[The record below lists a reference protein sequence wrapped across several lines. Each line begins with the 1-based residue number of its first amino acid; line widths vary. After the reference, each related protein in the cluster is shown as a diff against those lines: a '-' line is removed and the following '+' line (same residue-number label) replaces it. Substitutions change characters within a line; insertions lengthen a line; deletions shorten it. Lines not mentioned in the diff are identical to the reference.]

1 MDWSRHYDALME
13 RARGRDLVGYSERHH
28 VLPRCMG
35 GTNAKENLVRLTA
48 KEHFIAHKLLV
59 RMKPEVRG
67 LWLALVA
74 MGRIPEFKARIFASE
89 REAAAVSRRGFM
101 HTDASRAKMSASAK
115 ARGRNSPSTEFKND
129 QKVWNSGLS
138 GWRKG
143 YSHSEET
150 RAKMTET
157 QRANREAHSATMK
170 QWWAGRKAALQL
182 TGG

>member
-1 MDWSRHYDALME
+1 MDWSRHYDALMD
-13 RARGRDLVGYSERHH
+13 RARGRDLSGYSERHH
-28 VLPRCMG
+28 ILPKCMG
-35 GTNAKENLVRLTA
+35 GNDAKENLVRLTA

-59 RMKPEVRG
+59 RINPEVRG

-89 REAAAVSRRGFM
+89 REAAAKSRRGFKY
-101 HTDASRAKMSASAK
+101 TDESKAKMSAAAK
-115 ARGRNSPSTEFKND
+115 ARGRNSPSTEFKNG

-138 GWRKG
+138 EWRKG

-157 QRANREAHSATMK
+157 QRANREAHSVLMRR
-170 QWWAGRKAALQL
+170 WWADRKAALQR